1 MIQKLHKLNYIYIAA
16 VKQSLTK
23 AQIHAITNY
32 IYFTDIEFNPAKSIN
47 TQARTAAL
55 MKLILEEYGHLPE
68 FSKEDF
74 IRYHKEHVGG

>member
-23 AQIHAITNY
+23 AQIHAMTNY

-68 FSKEDF
+68 FSKEDL
-74 IRYHKEHVGG
+74 IQYHKEHVGG

>member
-68 FSKEDF
+68 FSKEDL
-74 IRYHKEHVGG
+74 IQYHKEHVGG